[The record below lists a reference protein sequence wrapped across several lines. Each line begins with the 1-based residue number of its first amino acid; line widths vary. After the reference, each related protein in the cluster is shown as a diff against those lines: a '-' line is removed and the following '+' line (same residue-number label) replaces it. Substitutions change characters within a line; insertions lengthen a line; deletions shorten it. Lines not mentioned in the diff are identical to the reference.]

1 MGGGGGEIESYVQ
14 DFMVI
19 QHDPLEEERNLQ
31 RQTERLLD
39 RWHGLVLK
47 GPENAV
53 DLNSVEARIQ
63 RNIDR
68 HEKMLAWLGSMERN
82 LYEDTIAYEDACAM
96 SSCGEQDDELRSY
109 PNVVDESEPDCGN
122 LSLVKWMVSN
132 GADID
137 TDYSRKVTT
146 NDDDRRYDL
155 AFTPLQVACVKGH
168 HEIVDFLVECNADLG
183 GSALYGVTA
192 LHFACHQVLL
202 DAGADMHAADAA
214 GASAMDIASGD
225 TLAFLTAYDA
235 NGGGG
240 ASTGDEDDGPR
251 SPFDQDRRRP
261 STTAIDGPDM
271 ARLVPDCIG
280 KAFGADVARS
290 LASHEWK
297 ARQQAVTEVGLVMA
311 QHAGAARL
319 FDAACHVVVVAI
331 KDSVG
336 QVCAAAMPLVKAA
349 FNSVLSSS
357 TFHTPGYHT
366 SHPLIGT
373 ILDALLARAA
383 GSHERDASDAV
394 TSLLF
399 LACKSAHA
407 TQHMV
412 RTMQGQLGGPST
424 SSAMTAAGWR
434 QQLVNIRLLT
444 AMASQ
449 YRFAAESGL
458 SFADAMAV
466 SSQALDHSSVKV
478 RSAAVDLV
486 VQAIV
491 VASEQSGTHDRLF
504 VLNDLTIACG
514 AGLPGTAADGVAD
527 QVVEY
532 ADSLVHQYLGSHVKA
547 SIVANIHKSLRGA
560 LGNSKRL
567 SRGAITPGKAS
578 EVHEPLVHAK
588 PRNPPQADD
597 WSDADLPYAEP
608 VQGSRCSQ
616 LGRANNDAEQCKAQ
630 ADGIS
635 AAFGDKVARCLFS
648 NAWAPRVEGLS
659 YLQKLLQAKRCDMS
673 AATIAAL
680 DTVLQAAV
688 SDRVNAYEAGL
699 SLLMEFVLA
708 YGGSAASNSAK
719 PLQDCL
725 RPVVSRLV
733 LKLGDSKQRLQV
745 VSEDALLFM
754 ARQPLVGPAFVLD
767 AMPSV
772 PAPSSSLLA
781 NKLNVVGKLLLEFGV
796 HECGGG
802 GVLGLKHA
810 LQPALAACEH
820 KDAAVRQASI
830 QIFSEA
836 FKVRTATMPFLSG
849 LARGAKQKLIA
860 KLVELGVLESDLL
873 MDEVDDFD
881 SVPRPST
888 SGPRPPTASGSSTK
902 HRPSLANVSVL
913 APPATAAVREIE
925 KQVVLAGSA
934 ACNNGPPRWPTD
946 AATLVVLSEALELVL
961 HDTVAR
967 VYQCALR
974 LLQVIATDFV
984 PSVPGHGHVLDSI
997 LKPAVEAV
1005 IQKLGDSKPR
1015 VRSDSFAVLH
1025 AVATLPHV
1033 GPAAVAAIVMDQFD
1047 ATDAPVAK
1055 TEMLMLL
1062 TSLLRE
1068 SKPTK
1073 GTDSDGKGRVAP
1085 PSVDHKTGGAAVHLA
1100 TVLDTIVPALDNKH
1114 VDIRNAA
1121 VAAYTALYEVVK
1133 ATPTSTLDLER
1144 CLAHVKPAV
1153 REAISKNIVQLA
1165 NSSAAMPPPLTL
1177 DDNNDA
1183 SPEVESARSESH
1195 DLEKV
1200 AAVFGAE
1207 MAARLAHPAKRRHGL
1222 VQLIGKLTA
1231 TAPTQDKSSGTAAPW
1246 EVCCLM
1252 AKTMLVDASVAVVL
1266 TTFQLLTAVVSGATS
1281 ASQGDRASLI
1291 PWGEWGVHL
1300 VLASTVRS
1308 VLQQA
1313 AHPAVRVRL
1322 AVKQWLQVLAHRHT
1336 LGRTVVATALVGPPD
1351 AVRQPGV
1358 SGGSCSRAKRLQHVR
1373 LGWQLVVRL
1382 EMLDDM
1388 LQDDPSTDFV
1398 DNVLPFLGASCIG
1411 HGSAAVREWTRTILM
1426 WFHSQDAPRLTT
1438 ALQRGSIPHGRQL
1451 AALLADATAAV
1462 STADGPPST
1471 VHVRTSRMSHVRRVA
1486 ALRGGPGDESPRDDD
1501 SPALASDNAPVVS
1514 RSTTKSNQVHGIATK
1529 PLWLRDQREDQLEH
1543 GGGQLGLARG
1553 PNLMGGAS
1561 GLVKARRTSRRRNN
1575 HDDDDE
1581 DDDDRHGTPQCRRVH
1596 VGNA

>member
-1 MGGGGGEIESYVQ
+1 
-14 DFMVI
+14 
-19 QHDPLEEERNLQ
+19 
-31 RQTERLLD
+31 
-39 RWHGLVLK
+39 
-47 GPENAV
+47 
-53 DLNSVEARIQ
+53 
-63 RNIDR
+63 
-68 HEKMLAWLGSMERN
+68 
-82 LYEDTIAYEDACAM
+82 
-96 SSCGEQDDELRSY
+96 
-109 PNVVDESEPDCGN
+109 
-122 LSLVKWMVSN
+122 
-132 GADID
+132 
-137 TDYSRKVTT
+137 
-146 NDDDRRYDL
+146 
-155 AFTPLQVACVKGH
+155 
-168 HEIVDFLVECNADLG
+168 
-183 GSALYGVTA
+183 
-192 LHFACHQVLL
+192 
-202 DAGADMHAADAA
+202 
-214 GASAMDIASGD
+214 
-225 TLAFLTAYDA
+225 
-235 NGGGG
+235 
-240 ASTGDEDDGPR
+240 
-251 SPFDQDRRRP
+251 
-261 STTAIDGPDM
+261 
-271 ARLVPDCIG
+271 
-280 KAFGADVARS
+280 
-290 LASHEWK
+290 
-297 ARQQAVTEVGLVMA
+297 
-311 QHAGAARL
+311 
-319 FDAACHVVVVAI
+319 
-331 KDSVG
+331 
-336 QVCAAAMPLVKAA
+336 
-349 FNSVLSSS
+349 
-357 TFHTPGYHT
+357 
-366 SHPLIGT
+366 
-373 ILDALLARAA
+373 
-383 GSHERDASDAV
+383 
-394 TSLLF
+394 
-399 LACKSAHA
+399 
-407 TQHMV
+407 
-412 RTMQGQLGGPST
+412 
-424 SSAMTAAGWR
+424 
-434 QQLVNIRLLT
+434 
-444 AMASQ
+444 
-449 YRFAAESGL
+449 
-458 SFADAMAV
+458 
-466 SSQALDHSSVKV
+466 
-478 RSAAVDLV
+478 
-486 VQAIV
+486 
-491 VASEQSGTHDRLF
+491 
-504 VLNDLTIACG
+504 
-514 AGLPGTAADGVAD
+514 
-527 QVVEY
+527 
-532 ADSLVHQYLGSHVKA
+532 
-547 SIVANIHKSLRGA
+547 
-560 LGNSKRL
+560 
-567 SRGAITPGKAS
+567 
-578 EVHEPLVHAK
+578 
-588 PRNPPQADD
+588 
-597 WSDADLPYAEP
+597 
-608 VQGSRCSQ
+608 
-616 LGRANNDAEQCKAQ
+616 
-630 ADGIS
+630 
-635 AAFGDKVARCLFS
+635 
-648 NAWAPRVEGLS
+648 
-659 YLQKLLQAKRCDMS
+659 
-673 AATIAAL
+673 
-680 DTVLQAAV
+680 
-688 SDRVNAYEAGL
+688 
-699 SLLMEFVLA
+699 
-708 YGGSAASNSAK
+708 
-719 PLQDCL
+719 
-725 RPVVSRLV
+725 
-733 LKLGDSKQRLQV
+733 
-745 VSEDALLFM
+745 M

-796 HECGGG
+796 HDGGGG
-802 GVLGLKHA
+802 GVLGLKHV

-836 FKVRTATMPFLSG
+836 FKVARSATMPFLSG

-913 APPATAAVREIE
+913 APPATATDSALPYGTVLTDDQRSAYARMLTVMGEPIVRCLVDKTWAPREAAVREIE

-1144 CLAHVKPAV
+1144 CVAHVKPAV

-1177 DDNNDA
+1177 EDNNDA

-1222 VQLIGKLTA
+1222 VQLIGKLA
-1231 TAPTQDKSSGTAAPW
+1231 ETAPTQDKSSGTAAPW

-1426 WFHSQDAPRLTT
+1426 WFHSQDAPRLTA